1 MRVGDALQI
10 DHIHWSQGLP
20 AHDMLFHPQ
29 LRRPQAAAD
38 QGGVGPDALH
48 KGISCALQGRFVF
61 RLPHRA
67 FFLGGYGEGQRPLL
81 AGEKHQT
88 APRHQVCGPLVQAG
102 PHLHAAGVQRPLVH
116 DLVDLMEGEGSQ
128 HRVLGQGPEHIVVHP
143 LSPDHALDPAKV
155 NASFQVAVQDDG
167 PGSEIRAVLKDFL
180 NILRRQG
187 AGEPG
192 FFPGVWYAVHK
203 NPPPLFWIVFQV
215 SGKKSV
221 KTKFSCLPSRFNVLI

>member
-1 MRVGDALQI
+1 MEQVVIPPAGQHSTGQAGQI
-10 DHIHWSQGLP
+10 APENKAVVVVHIVDHGKVQPQMPLGHQGAHVPQLSQG
-20 AHDMLFHPQ
+20 
-29 LRRPQAAAD
+29 
-38 QGGVGPDALH
+38 
-48 KGISCALQGRFVF
+48 GI
-61 RLPHRA
+61 
-67 FFLGGYGEGQRPLL
+67 
-81 AGEKHQT
+81 
-88 APRHQVCGPLVQAG
+88 
-102 PHLHAAGVQRPLVH
+102 
-116 DLVDLMEGEGSQ
+116 
-128 HRVLGQGPEHIVVHP
+128 HP